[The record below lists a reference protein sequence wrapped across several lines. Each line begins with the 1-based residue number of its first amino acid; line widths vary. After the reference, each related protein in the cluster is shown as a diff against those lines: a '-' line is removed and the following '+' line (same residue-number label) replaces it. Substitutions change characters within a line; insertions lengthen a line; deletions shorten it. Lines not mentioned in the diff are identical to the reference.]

1 MFLIHQPNDMKN
13 EMKYL
18 LKLSKLHKTTTFK
31 PMLFMLVHLY
41 NQINSK
47 FQIKNMFKIEGL
59 LKLHTLQI
67 PSTFD
72 KIIIVW

>member
-1 MFLIHQPNDMKN
+1 MFLVHQPNDMKN

-18 LKLSKLHKTTTFK
+18 LKFSKFHKTTTFK
-31 PMLFMLVHLY
+31 LMLFMLVHLY

-59 LKLHTLQI
+59 LELHTR
-67 PSTFD
+67 
-72 KIIIVW
+72 

>member
-1 MFLIHQPNDMKN
+1 MVFVHQPNDMKN

-18 LKLSKLHKTTTFK
+18 FKFSKFQKTTTFK

-41 NQINSK
+41 NQINSQ

-59 LKLHTLQI
+59 LELHTH
-67 PSTFD
+67 
-72 KIIIVW
+72 